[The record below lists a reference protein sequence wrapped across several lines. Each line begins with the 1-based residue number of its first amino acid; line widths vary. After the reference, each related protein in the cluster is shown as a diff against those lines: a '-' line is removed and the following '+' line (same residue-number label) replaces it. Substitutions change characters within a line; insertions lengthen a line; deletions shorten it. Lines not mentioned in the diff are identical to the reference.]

1 MAEAAGANRADGVS
15 VAALIGFTVSALS
28 PVASVFISG
37 AGVLRLAG
45 SGAALGLI
53 LGAAIALLAA
63 VLYAEVASN
72 VPHAGGIYAGVRA
85 TLGPLAGFMVMGL
98 ALLTAPA
105 YLAFSAQGFA
115 AAVTGIAPGM
125 SAAPVAVLVIAV
137 SAGLALLRLRT
148 NIAITGLLLGCEL
161 VAIGVLGVVAVLEN
175 GRSLP
180 AALAHPVML
189 EAGRWPVPVD
199 AARLAI
205 ATIAGTFCCSGS
217 LWGAYL
223 GEDTAGTPT
232 AFGRGLA
239 WSALIGAALVAVPLV
254 LAALAVSPRDLAA
267 EQGPLIALIRRGGG
281 GRLAVLVDAAIA
293 MAILNNLLTMT
304 IALARLVTATARDGF
319 WPARIGRSLARLSP
333 RTGASP
339 AATLALAVTALPL
352 LLVPNQRLLVLLAA
366 EVVTPVLIALV
377 VLVGRRGAGG
387 RGYRSPFHPAL
398 PLIGLLIAATVVAA
412 EWQDQAVGRPGLKIL
427 VVIAAVLALLFQFRR
442 ERGERLRY
450 TNPRRRAPR

>member
-1 MAEAAGANRADGVS
+1 MAEPAGAKADRRDRINAAG
-15 VAALIGFTVSALS
+15 LIGFTVSALS

-37 AGVLRLAG
+37 GGVLRLAG
-45 SGAALGLI
+45 TGAALGLI

-115 AAVTGIAPGM
+115 AAVTGIAPALP
-125 SAAPVAVLVIAV
+125 AAAVAVAAIAV

-148 NIAITGLLLGCEL
+148 SIAITGLLLACEL
-161 VAIGVLGVVAVLEN
+161 TAIGVLGVVAVVEN
-175 GRSLP
+175 ARSLP

-189 EAGRWPVPVD
+189 DPGGVLAPVD

-254 LAALAVSPRDLAA
+254 LAALAVAPGDLAA
-267 EQGPLIALIRRGGG
+267 TQGPLMALIRRGGG
-281 GRLAVLVDAAIA
+281 GGVAALVDAAIA
-293 MAILNNLLTMT
+293 VAILNNLLTMT
-304 IALARLVTATARDGF
+304 IALARLMTATARDGF
-319 WPARIGRSLARLSP
+319 WPAAIGRSLARLSP
-333 RTGASP
+333 LTGASP
-339 AATLALAVTALPL
+339 AATLALAIAALPL
-352 LLVPNQRLLVLLAA
+352 LLVPNQRLLVLLSA

-377 VLVGRRGAGG
+377 VLVGRRGGG
-387 RGYRSPFHPAL
+387 GSGYRSPFHPLL
-398 PLIGLLIAATVVAA
+398 PLVGLLIAATVVAA
-412 EWQDQAVGRPGLKIL
+412 EWQDAAVGRPGLKVL
-427 VVIAAVLALLFQFRR
+427 AVVAIALALLFRFSK
-442 ERGERLRY
+442 GY